1 MRGGAASAGEDAG
14 SYRAPRAAACAFG
27 HADRGAYAWCRSR
40 PQPIFLPR
48 QSFAWPSSYDSS
60 CIPSTMTLSTYL
72 LYVAAV
78 ALLIATPGPT
88 MLMCMTNAL
97 NHGPRRAMT
106 SVAGSVSAVLVVMV
120 LSAMGLGALL
130 AASEAAF
137 TTAKLIGAAYL
148 VWLGV
153 KTFRSD
159 ASALTVDGDAAGG
172 SRRSFYLQGLLVG
185 ASNPKAMLFFAA
197 FFPQFLNPAA
207 PMAPQFTILALTFM
221 AFEFTVLTTCALS
234 VSRLAPLLRQSGP
247 VRWVNRICG
256 GLFTLMGGLLLFTRR
271 SA

>member
-1 MRGGAASAGEDAG
+1 
-14 SYRAPRAAACAFG
+14 
-27 HADRGAYAWCRSR
+27 
-40 PQPIFLPR
+40 
-48 QSFAWPSSYDSS
+48 
-60 CIPSTMTLSTYL
+60 MTLSTYL

-88 MLMCMTNAL
+88 MLMCMTNAV

-106 SVAGSVSAVLVVMV
+106 SVAGSVTAVLVVMA

-130 AASEAAF
+130 AASETAF
-137 TTAKLIGAAYL
+137 TTAKFIGAAYL
-148 VWLGV
+148 IWLGI

-159 ASALTVDGDAAGG
+159 ASALMAVDGDARGVGTRG
-172 SRRSFYLQGLLVG
+172 SSGRSFYLQGLLVG
-185 ASNPKAMLFFAA
+185 ASNPKAVLFFAA

-207 PMAPQFTILALTFM
+207 PMAPQFAILALTFM

-234 VSRLAPLLRQSGP
+234 VSRLAPLLRHSGP